1 MEVRQLEKIVRAR
14 TILSYKVGGFFCT
27 HANNVEVFQ
36 PAISNRFC
44 SKKQRET
51 PYPYVLI

>member
-1 MEVRQLEKIVRAR
+1 MEVRQLEKTVRAR
-14 TILSYKVGGFFCT
+14 TILSYKVAGFFCT